1 MASMTRTLPLIPTRE
16 LVVFP
21 GMMVP
26 LQIGR
31 RASLAAL
38 DVAISTE
45 RNELVLVAQRDG
57 SQEQID
63 SLDDLYTTGTLVEV
77 AQVIADDGGKV
88 RAILQGRQRVKI
100 STLSVADG
108 YLAVTVTPIK
118 EPTVTPDAELAALV
132 DAFREELGSY
142 AARGAILSA
151 DALEVGLRT
160 DDPGALADLVGY
172 TPELTLD
179 QRAALLAEAD
189 PVARLKLAAEHVARL
204 TEADRL
210 KRKISAGMREEME
223 KHQREFILREQL
235 RAIQKEL
242 GEEDG
247 SAGEIDALRVRVA
260 SSGMSDEIKARV
272 SKELDRMSRI
282 PAMSPEVAIIRNYV
296 DWLLDLPW
304 GIQTVDQ
311 LDLTVSEQILDDDH
325 FGLEKVK
332 ERILEYLAVRKL
344 SSQVR
349 SPILCFAGPPG
360 VGKTS
365 LGRSIARAMGREFIR
380 ISLGG
385 LHDEAEIR
393 GHRRTYVGAMPG
405 RIIQGLKSAKTANPV
420 FLLDEIDKL
429 GRDFRGDPSS
439 ALLEVLDPEQNNT
452 FTDNYLEVPF
462 DLSQVLFIA
471 TANMLETIPG
481 PLRDRMEIIPIA
493 GYTERE
499 KLAIA
504 RKYLVEK
511 QAKAHGLTPDRVVIG
526 DEVLME
532 LVRRY
537 TKEAGVRSLEREIAT
552 LSRKLAR
559 RAADAPKSRAKL
571 RVTVADL
578 DPMLGA
584 PRFDYGVLDLDGRPG
599 AATGLVVSE
608 AGGDVITIESSITN
622 GGRALVLT
630 GQLGD
635 VMQESAQAALSWIEA
650 HADELGIAKSA
661 FDARIHLH
669 VPAGAIPKDG
679 PSAGIT
685 IATTLVSL
693 LTGRPV
699 RRDLA
704 MTGEITLRGMVLPI
718 GGLKSKVLAA
728 HLAGAKTVLFP
739 KRNIPDLRDIPDE
752 VKRSIE
758 LIPVERIEEVLE
770 RAITPAKARRLT
782 AVKPA
787 PGSIRAA

>member
-1 MASMTRTLPLIPTRE
+1 MGSTTRKLPLIPTRE

-38 DVAISTE
+38 DIAIGTE
-45 RNELVLVAQRDG
+45 HNELILVAQRDG
-57 SQEQID
+57 AQEQID
-63 SLDDLYTTGTLVEV
+63 SLDDLYTAGTLVEV
-77 AQVIADDGGKV
+77 AQVIAGDDGKV
-88 RAILQGRQRVKI
+88 RAILQGKQRVKI
-100 STLSVADG
+100 TALNLEDG
-108 YLAVTVTPIK
+108 YHSVTITPIR
-118 EPTVTPDAELAALV
+118 ETAVPETPEISALV
-132 DAFREELGSY
+132 DAFREELGGY
-142 AARGAILSA
+142 AARGAILSE
-151 DALEVGLRT
+151 DALEAGLRT
-160 DDPGALADLVGY
+160 DDPGALADLAGY
-172 TPELTLD
+172 TPELTVE
-179 QRAALLAEAD
+179 QRVSLLAEGD

-223 KHQREFILREQL
+223 KHQREFLLREQL

-242 GEEDG
+242 GEED
-247 SAGEIDALRVRVA
+247 SQAGEIDALRVRVA
-260 SSGMSDEIKARV
+260 ASGMSDDIKARAV
-272 SKELDRMSRI
+272 KELDRMSRI
-282 PAMSPEVAIIRNYV
+282 PAMSPEVAVIRNYV

-304 GIQTVDQ
+304 GVHTTDQ
-311 LDLTVSEQILDDDH
+311 LDLAASEQILDDDH
-325 FGLEKVK
+325 FGLGKVK

-365 LGRSIARAMGREFIR
+365 LGKSIARAMGREFVR

-393 GHRRTYVGAMPG
+393 GHRRTYVGALPG
-405 RIIQGLKSAKTANPV
+405 RIIHGLKTAKTANPV

-439 ALLEVLDPEQNNT
+439 ALLEVLDPEQNST

-471 TANMLETIPG
+471 TANMLEGIPG

-504 RKYLVEK
+504 RKYLVAK
-511 QAKAHGLTPDRVVIG
+511 QAKAHGLNPDRVVIG
-526 DEVLME
+526 DDVLME

-537 TKEAGVRSLEREIAT
+537 TKEAGVRSLERELAT
-552 LSRKLAR
+552 LTRKLAR
-559 RAADAPKSRAKL
+559 KAADAPKSKAKL
-571 RVTVADL
+571 KITIADL

-608 AGGDVITIESSITN
+608 AGGDVITIESSMTEGN
-622 GGRALVLT
+622 RSLVLT

-635 VMQESAQAALSWIEA
+635 VMQESAQTALSWIEA
-650 HADELGIAKSA
+650 HADELGIARSA
-661 FDARIHLH
+661 FDQRIHLH

-693 LTGRPV
+693 LTKRPV
-699 RRDLA
+699 RRDLT

-739 KRNIPDLRDIPDE
+739 KRNVPDLRDIPDE

-758 LIPVERIEEVLE
+758 LIPVERIEEVL
-770 RAITPAKARRLT
+770 AIAIPQVKPRRLT
-782 AVKPA
+782 PVKSA
-787 PGSIRAA
+787 TGSARAA

>member
-1 MASMTRTLPLIPTRE
+1 MASNTRILPLIPTRE

-38 DVAISTE
+38 DLAISSE

-63 SLDDLYTTGTLVEV
+63 SLDDLYMTGTLVEI

-88 RAILQGRQRVKI
+88 RAILQGRQRVRI
-100 STLSVADG
+100 NTLQVADG
-108 YLAVTVTPIK
+108 YLAVSITPII
-118 EPTVTPDAELAALV
+118 EPEVVSEPELEALV
-132 DAFREELGSY
+132 DAFREELGTY
-142 AARGAILSA
+142 AERGAILSA

-172 TPELTLD
+172 TPELTVE
-179 QRAALLAEAD
+179 QRVELLGTAD
-189 PVARLKLAAEHVARL
+189 PVARLKIAAEHIARL

-247 SAGEIDALRVRVA
+247 VAGEIDALRLRVA
-260 SSGMSDEIKARV
+260 SSGMSEEIKARAT
-272 SKELDRMSRI
+272 KELDRMSRI
-282 PAMSPEVAIIRNYV
+282 PAMSPEVAVIRNYV
-296 DWLLDLPW
+296 DWLLELPW
-304 GIQTVDQ
+304 GVHTVDQ
-311 LDLTVSEQILDDDH
+311 LDLATSEQILDDDH
-325 FGLEKVK
+325 FGLGKVK

-344 SSQVR
+344 SSSVR

-365 LGRSIARAMGREFIR
+365 LGKSIARAMGREFVR

-393 GHRRTYVGAMPG
+393 GHRRTYVGALPG
-405 RIIQGLKSAKTANPV
+405 RIIQGLKSAKTANPG

-439 ALLEVLDPEQNNT
+439 ALLEVLDPEQNST

-481 PLRDRMEIIPIA
+481 ALRDRMEIIPIA

-499 KLAIA
+499 KIAIA
-504 RKYLVEK
+504 KKYLVEK
-511 QAKAHGLTPDRVVIG
+511 QAKAHGLPPARVVIG

-532 LVRRY
+532 LIRRY

-559 RAADAPKSRAKL
+559 RAADAPKSKAKL
-571 RVTVADL
+571 KVTTVDL

-608 AGGDVITIESSITN
+608 AGGDVITIESSLTE
-622 GGRALVLT
+622 GARTLVLT

-635 VMQESAQAALSWIEA
+635 VMQESAQTALSWIEA
-650 HADELGIAKSA
+650 HADELGIAKSS

-739 KRNIPDLRDIPDE
+739 KRNVPDLRDFPDE
-752 VKRSIE
+752 VKGSIE

-770 RAITPAKARRLT
+770 LAIRAPRPRRIT
-782 AVKPA
+782 AVKTA
-787 PGSIRAA
+787 PGSARAA